1 MAEASLLRIR
11 ALGEGQVREL
21 HALYQ
26 GEWWTAGRELP
37 DIRRMLAHT
46 DLLFGYQDRTSG
58 RLLAFARVL
67 VFDGATEGTILDYI
81 PFGSFQGGAFVS
93 LGGRAGTG
101 KGEIEHDDA
110 GHHVSGAA
118 LRSTAPTGK
127 RIPRRRSGSNRSA
140 VTCTQ
145 GGEPMSPSPRKHDTV
160 TAATARRSKR
170 VAVVALAAMRSP
182 HAGGEGR
189 RVPPLWNKG

>member
-11 ALGEGQVREL
+11 ALGEAQVREL

-67 VFDGATEGTILDYI
+67 TDRAYKALVFDLIVAPDHRGRGLGKALVEDVLAH
-81 PFGSFQGGAFVS
+81 PELAFVRHIE
-93 LGGRAGTG
+93 LYCQPELLPFYARWGFTTDVGGIVLLR
-101 KGEIEHDDA
+101 KS
-110 GHHVSGAA
+110 SG
-118 LRSTAPTGK
+118 G
-127 RIPRRRSGSNRSA
+127 
-140 VTCTQ
+140 
-145 GGEPMSPSPRKHDTV
+145 
-160 TAATARRSKR
+160 
-170 VAVVALAAMRSP
+170 
-182 HAGGEGR
+182 
-189 RVPPLWNKG
+189 